1 MLGDRVGWKKY
12 LHPFLYKELPA
23 GTGWYATL
31 GTLCALLF
39 GVMAVSGL
47 FLAMYYN
54 PSPDKAYVSIDY
66 IIHSV
71 PMGSVLRGIH
81 HWSASAM
88 IIAVLLHLLTNLFSG
103 TYRAPREGTWIAG
116 VCLLLITLGLG
127 FTGYLLPWDLK
138 SYWATVVG
146 SNIPDSI
153 PLVGGFLTRLIRG
166 GDTVSGLT
174 LTRFYAM
181 HMLLLPAILT
191 GLIVV
196 HLYLVRVH
204 NLTECGLQP
213 GPESKLYRFFPEHL
227 FRSAIVFL
235 SVFIAILL
243 FAIFVEPPR
252 ESVAGTLAPSYLPR
266 PEWYYM
272 WLFQLLTL
280 FSGPWESLASIAIP
294 AGVIAALFALPFLS
308 TGRQRPLVVAATV
321 SCLVGFAYL
330 TLMGFEGARPYGQ
343 VIPIPRRSLTASE
356 SRGLHLYAI
365 QQCAY
370 CHQIRGKGGHRTGPD
385 LSNVRAKH
393 RTLAYLAAY
402 IRDARRISPHSIM
415 PKYDLPAQDLQ
426 ALADFVLALDF
437 SRYPEKVLKR
447 EEVLKQ

>member
-1 MLGDRVGWKKY
+1 MPGDRVGWKKY

-81 HWSASAM
+81 HWGASAM

-146 SNIPDSI
+146 SNIPDSV
-153 PLVGGFLTRLIRG
+153 PFVGGILTRLIRG

-181 HMLLLPAILT
+181 HVLLLPAILT
-191 GLIVV
+191 GLTVV

-213 GPESKLYRFFPEHL
+213 GPESKPYRFFPEHL
-227 FRSAIVFL
+227 FRSAIVFV

-294 AGVIAALFALPFLS
+294 AAVIAALFALPFLS
-308 TGRQRPLVVAATV
+308 TGRQRPLVMAATV

-343 VIPIPRRSLTASE
+343 VIPIPGRSLTASE
-356 SRGLHLYAI
+356 SRGLYLYAI

-415 PKYDLPAQDLQ
+415 PKYDLQAQDLQ

-437 SRYPEKVLKR
+437 SRYPEKFLKR